1 MKLLRELLHGLDCDT
16 IIGNTNSFISNIQF
30 DSNKVSRLDLFVAIN
45 GQNHDGHDFIEDVI
59 SAGVTAIV
67 CERIPEKQIENV
79 TYIKVSN
86 SSMAL
91 GILASNFFNNPSK
104 KINLIGITG
113 TNGKTSTAYYLFSLF
128 KKLNF
133 KVGLISTIDQ
143 KINNKSYP
151 ATHTTPN
158 PIELNRLLSLM
169 VKEGCDFCFM
179 EVSSHAISQ
188 NRIAGLYFDIAVFTN
203 ITRDHLD
210 YHKSFRDYINTK
222 KSFFDSPSNV
232 VKSIVNIDDKYGYE
246 MLKDTSSKK
255 IFYSLT
261 NNAHYQA
268 VVVENS
274 ITGLTI
280 RIDNQEITTQL
291 IGDFNAYNLLAVY
304 SIARELGQNQDLIL
318 KELSNIKSPPGR
330 FNIIRSR
337 SGVIGIVDYAHT
349 PDALKKAI
357 LSISDFCDIH
367 KNLIIVLGCG
377 GNRDRG
383 KRRIMGKIAAQ
394 NSLISIFTSD
404 NPRLENPD
412 SIIDDMCEDLSNEL
426 KSKVH
431 KIINREDAIDAA
443 VRFSSN
449 KSIILIAG
457 KGHEQFQEINGK
469 KIPFDDFKTLKKLLK
484 T

>member
-1 MKLLRELLHGLDCDT
+1 MKLLRELLYGLDCDT
-16 IIGNTNSFISNIQF
+16 IIGNTNTPISNIQF
-30 DSNKVSRLDLFVAIN
+30 DSNKAALSDLFVAIN
-45 GQNHDGHDFIEDVI
+45 GQNHDGHEFIEDVI
-59 SAGVTAIV
+59 SSGVAAVV
-67 CERIPEKQIENV
+67 CECIPEKQIENI
-79 TYIKVSN
+79 TYVKVLN
-86 SSMAL
+86 SSTAL

-113 TNGKTSTAYYLFSLF
+113 TNGKTSTAYYLFYLF

-151 ATHTTPN
+151 STHTTPN
-158 PIELNRLLSLM
+158 AIELNRLLSLM

-188 NRIAGLYFDIAVFTN
+188 NRISGLYFDIAVFTN

-222 KSFFDSPSNV
+222 KSFFDSLSGV
-232 VKSIVNIDDKYGYE
+232 SKSIVNIDDKYGSE
-246 MLKDTSSKK
+246 MLKDTNSKK
-255 IFYSLT
+255 ILYSLKT
-261 NNAHYQA
+261 NAHYQA
-268 VVVENS
+268 IIVENS

-280 RIDNQEITTQL
+280 RIDNHEITTQL

-304 SIARELGQNQDLIL
+304 SIARELGQDQDLVL
-318 KELSNIKSPPGR
+318 KVLSNIESPPGR
-330 FNIIRSR
+330 FNMIRSR
-337 SGVIGIVDYAHT
+337 SGVIGVVDYAHT
-349 PDALKKAI
+349 PDALKKVI
-357 LSISDFCDIH
+357 LSISDFCDIN

-377 GNRDRG
+377 GDRDRG
-383 KRRIMGKIAAQ
+383 KRRIMGKIAAE

-404 NPRLENPD
+404 NPRSENPD
-412 SIIDDMCEDLSNEL
+412 SIIHHMCEDLSNEL
-426 KSKVH
+426 KNKVQ
-431 KIINREDAIDAA
+431 KIINRGEAIDAA

-449 KSIILIAG
+449 KSVILIAG
-457 KGHEQFQEINGK
+457 KGHEKFQEINGQK
-469 KIPFDDFKTLKKLLK
+469 TPFDDFKTLQKLLK

>member
-16 IIGNTNSFISNIQF
+16 IIGNTNSSISNIQF
-30 DSNKVSRLDLFVAIN
+30 DSNKVSGLDLFVAIN

-79 TYIKVSN
+79 TYIKVFN

-158 PIELNRLLSLM
+158 PIELNQLLSLM

-222 KSFFDSPSNV
+222 KSFFDSLSNV

-330 FNIIRSR
+330 FNMIRSR

-357 LSISDFCDIH
+357 SSISDFCDIH

-404 NPRLENPD
+404 NPRSEHPD
-412 SIIDDMCEDLSNEL
+412 SIIHDMCEDLSNEL
-426 KSKVH
+426 KNQVH

>member
-1 MKLLRELLHGLDCDT
+1 MKLLKELLHGLDCDT
-16 IIGNTNSFISNIQF
+16 IIGNTNSFICNIQF
-30 DSNKVSRLDLFVAIN
+30 DSNKVSGLDLFVAIN

-59 SAGVTAIV
+59 SAGVTTIV

-158 PIELNRLLSLM
+158 TIELNRLLSLM

-188 NRIAGLYFDIAVFTN
+188 NRITGLYFDIAVFTN

-222 KSFFDSPSNV
+222 KSFFDSLSNV

-255 IFYSLT
+255 IFYSLK

-330 FNIIRSR
+330 FNMIRSR
-337 SGVIGIVDYAHT
+337 NGVIGIVDYAHT

-404 NPRLENPD
+404 NPRSENPD

-426 KSKVH
+426 KNKVH

-457 KGHEQFQEINGK
+457 KGHEQFQEINGN

-484 T
+484 N

>member
-16 IIGNTNSFISNIQF
+16 IIGNTNSSISNIQF
-30 DSNKVSRLDLFVAIN
+30 DSNKVSGLDLFVAIN

-79 TYIKVSN
+79 TYIKVFN

-143 KINNKSYP
+143 KINNKSHP

-158 PIELNRLLSLM
+158 PIELNQLLSLM

-222 KSFFDSPSNV
+222 KSFFDSLSNV
-232 VKSIVNIDDKYGYE
+232 VKSIVNIDDNYGYE

-330 FNIIRSR
+330 FNMIRSR

-357 LSISDFCDIH
+357 SSISDFCDIH

-404 NPRLENPD
+404 NPRSEHPD
-412 SIIDDMCEDLSNEL
+412 SIIHDMCEDLSNEL
-426 KSKVH
+426 KNQVH

>member
-86 SSMAL
+86 SSIAL

-158 PIELNRLLSLM
+158 TIELNRLLSLM

-404 NPRLENPD
+404 NPRSENPD
-412 SIIDDMCEDLSNEL
+412 SIIHDMCEDLSNEL
-426 KSKVH
+426 KNKVH

>member
-16 IIGNTNSFISNIQF
+16 IIGNTNSSISNIQF
-30 DSNKVSRLDLFVAIN
+30 DSNKVSGLDLFVAIN

-79 TYIKVSN
+79 TYIKVFN

-143 KINNKSYP
+143 KINNKSHP

-158 PIELNRLLSLM
+158 PIELNQLLSLM

-203 ITRDHLD
+203 ITSDHLD

-222 KSFFDSPSNV
+222 KSFFDSLSNV
-232 VKSIVNIDDKYGYE
+232 VKSIVNIDDNYGYE

-330 FNIIRSR
+330 FNMIRSR

-357 LSISDFCDIH
+357 SSISDFCDIH

-404 NPRLENPD
+404 NPRSEHPD
-412 SIIDDMCEDLSNEL
+412 SIIHDMCEDLSNEL
-426 KSKVH
+426 KNQVH